1 MRVNTRYINSSTG
14 TVHPQNVRP
23 QNEDVPLAEFQ
34 IFKFQTVNGET
45 KTSHAGKNNG
55 NADALLLEELQPTAP
70 DF

>member
-45 KTSHAGKNNG
+45 KTNG